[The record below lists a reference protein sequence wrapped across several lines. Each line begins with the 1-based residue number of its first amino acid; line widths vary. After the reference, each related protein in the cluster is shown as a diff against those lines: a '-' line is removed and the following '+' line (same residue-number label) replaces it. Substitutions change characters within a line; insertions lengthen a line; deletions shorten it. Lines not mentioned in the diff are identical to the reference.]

1 MEENLQVLP
10 FSNYKLTLLLPTFWT
25 KFPLLESLRE
35 KKKVLQESHHLTL
48 FQNNYI
54 LINRIINT

>member
-10 FSNYKLTLLLPTFWT
+10 FSNYKLTLLPPTFWT

-35 KKKVLQESHHLTL
+35 KKALQESHHLTL